1 METKYNQ
8 ENKEVAGT
16 EKIDRQETSDPR
28 STTMDGFDYPLPEE
42 RIALHPLADRD
53 HCKLLYRRRDGEIE
67 DHIFKDLPS
76 QLPTGA
82 IMVFND
88 TKVIHARLRM
98 RRATGALIEIFC
110 LEPSVPAD
118 YQVSFSVTRTCR
130 WNCLVGNAKKWK
142 EGEILSAEIQ
152 PGSGLRLRAKM
163 LSKGE
168 TSYEIEFD
176 WDGGLSFAELIASL
190 GEIPIPPYLNRASEK
205 CDEED
210 YQTVYA
216 RHNGS
221 VAAPTAGLHFTAET
235 LEALA
240 KTGIRE
246 RRVTLHV
253 GAGTFRPVK
262 SDTLAGHEMHAEFIS
277 VPVTLI
283 KELAETESPIYAVG
297 TTSVRTLES
306 LYIAGCLAAEG
317 KATDMV
323 PQWYAYD
330 PTRPQ
335 LSRKEALTALA
346 DTVEASGADRYTAD
360 TRIIITPPYRY
371 MVVDGL
377 VTNFHQPKSTLLLL
391 VSALIGD
398 DWRRVYDHALAS
410 GYRFLSYGDAC
421 LFEK

>member
-1 METKYNQ
+1 M
-8 ENKEVAGT
+8 GT
-16 EKIDRQETSDPR
+16 IYKPDNRTEDPR
-28 STTMDGFDYPLPEE
+28 STSIDGFDYPLPEE

-53 HCKLLYRRRDGEIE
+53 SCRLLYRRHDGRIE
-67 DHIFKDLPS
+67 DHVFSGLPS
-76 QLPTGA
+76 LLPKGS

-98 RRATGALIEIFC
+98 RRATGAMIEIFC
-110 LEPSVPAD
+110 LEPSVPSD
-118 YQVSFSVTRTCR
+118 YQLSFATHGSCR

-142 EGEILSAEIQ
+142 EGEILSAEIHS
-152 PGSGLRLRAKM
+152 GSGLGLRAEM

-168 TSYEIEFD
+168 TSYEIAFE
-176 WDGGLSFAELIASL
+176 WDGKLSFAEVMASM
-190 GEIPIPPYLNRASEK
+190 GEIPIPPYLNRPSEK

-221 VAAPTAGLHFTAET
+221 VAAPTAGLHFTGRT
-235 LEALA
+235 LDALE
-240 KTGIRE
+240 KFGIKQ

-277 VPVTLI
+277 VPVSLI
-283 KELAETESPIYAVG
+283 RELARTTSPIYAVG

-306 LYIAGCLAAEG
+306 LYVAGCLAYEG
-317 KATDMV
+317 KDFTAV
-323 PQWYAYD
+323 PQWYAYS
-330 PTRPQ
+330 PSRPR
-335 LSRKEALTALA
+335 LSRQEALDTLA
-346 DTVEASGADRYTAD
+346 DAVEKSGADHYSAD

-371 MVVDGL
+371 MVTDGL

-398 DWRRVYDHALAS
+398 DWRRVYGHALAS
-410 GYRFLSYGDAC
+410 DYRFLSYGDAC